1 MNHVKTSPQAHRLRL
16 TTGITVSY
24 IEQGDPAGLPVLL
37 LHGITDSWHSFESV
51 LPLLP
56 ASWRVL
62 AISQRG
68 HGDSDRPADNYRPL
82 DFAADAAAFLDAK
95 GVSSAI
101 VVGHSMGSH
110 NAQRFAIDYPQ
121 RTRALVLIG
130 AFCTL
135 HDSPAGDEFWS
146 MAQGLTDPLE
156 RDLVY
161 EFQKGTVAR
170 PVPDAFMNTIVSE
183 SMKVPARVWKAS
195 LTGLRASNL
204 MAELARVNAPTL
216 IVWGDQDSMVAH
228 RDTER
233 LLNGIRGAKLLT
245 YEGTGHTPH
254 WEEPERFVADLKAF
268 VQKLA

>member
-1 MNHVKTSPQAHRLRL
+1 M

-51 LPLLP
+51 LP
-56 ASWRVL
+56 
-62 AISQRG
+62 
-68 HGDSDRPADNYRPL
+68 
-82 DFAADAAAFLDAK
+82 
-95 GVSSAI
+95 
-101 VVGHSMGSH
+101 M
-110 NAQRFAIDYPQ
+110 
-121 RTRALVLIG
+121 
-130 AFCTL
+130 
-135 HDSPAGDEFWS
+135 
-146 MAQGLTDPLE
+146 
-156 RDLVY
+156 
-161 EFQKGTVAR
+161 
-170 PVPDAFMNTIVSE
+170 
-183 SMKVPARVWKAS
+183 
-195 LTGLRASNL
+195 
-204 MAELARVNAPTL
+204 ARVNAPTL